1 MLKPIVPGPR
11 VAVAS
16 LTSRGKRDKVGG
28 QGVRREEDRG
38 MKLVRKAFGRISSIN
53 RRGEIKWDIKGNY
66 NTLYSRLKRNSV

>member
-53 RRGEIKWDIKGNY
+53 RRGEIKGNY